1 MLCHSSINPFTN
13 GRPFDINHHGETGKD
28 SPMQYLVVPLP
39 SLHTKAELN
48 VPLSGINAR
57 GGMRAS
63 RKSAP
68 RQIERNLKGGEAMAV
83 ITVRELLEA
92 GVHFGH
98 ESRRWNPKM
107 RSFIFEERNGIHII
121 DLQQTLEQVEA
132 AYTFIREL
140 VRSGKSVLFVGTKR
154 QAKESIKEAAT
165 RAGMF
170 YVTERWLGGLLT
182 NIKTVRKSIGR
193 LKEIERL
200 MNEGIIN
207 KLPKK
212 EVASIMREKS
222 KLDRGL
228 TGIKDMD
235 GLPGAL
241 FIIDTKKEKIAVA
254 EGRRLGIP
262 IVALVDTNSDPE
274 EIDCPI
280 VSNDDAIRAIKLM
293 ADIISQ
299 ACVEGMKLRTVPEGE
314 EKKPRRGRKA
324 REETA
329 EKEAAGTQAEAASPS
344 AEPEPAKTEGLE
356 EQEATPVEEAEPSS
370 QEGEGATDSA

>member
-1 MLCHSSINPFTN
+1 
-13 GRPFDINHHGETGKD
+13 
-28 SPMQYLVVPLP
+28 
-39 SLHTKAELN
+39 
-48 VPLSGINAR
+48 
-57 GGMRAS
+57 
-63 RKSAP
+63 
-68 RQIERNLKGGEAMAV
+68 MAV
-83 ITVRELLEA
+83 IAVRELLEA

-107 RSFIFEERNGIHII
+107 RRFIFEERNGIHII

-132 AYTFIREL
+132 AYTFILET

-200 MNEGIIN
+200 VNEGIIS

-228 TGIKDMD
+228 TGIKEME

-274 EIDCPI
+274 EIDYPI

-293 ADIISQ
+293 ADIISR
-299 ACVEGMKLRTVPEGE
+299 ACAEGVKLRTVSEGGE
-314 EKKPRRGRKA
+314 RKPRRGRKA
-324 REETA
+324 REEA
-329 EKEAAGTQAEAASPS
+329 AGEEAAGAQAEAASPA
-344 AEPEPAKTEGLE
+344 AEPETLDQAEVAE
-356 EQEATPVEEAEPSS
+356 EAPTAPLDAAVEEPPA
-370 QEGEGATDSA
+370 GL

>member
-1 MLCHSSINPFTN
+1 
-13 GRPFDINHHGETGKD
+13 
-28 SPMQYLVVPLP
+28 
-39 SLHTKAELN
+39 
-48 VPLSGINAR
+48 
-57 GGMRAS
+57 
-63 RKSAP
+63 
-68 RQIERNLKGGEAMAV
+68 MAV
-83 ITVRELLEA
+83 ITVRDLLES

-107 RSFIFEERNGIHII
+107 RQFIFEERNGIHII
-121 DLQQTLEQVEA
+121 DLQQTQEQVEA
-132 AYTFIREL
+132 AYKFIRET
-140 VRSGKSVLFVGTKR
+140 VASGKSVLFVGTKR

-165 RAGMF
+165 RTGMF

-200 MNEGIIN
+200 VNEGIIA

-212 EVASIMREKS
+212 EVASLMREKS
-222 KLDRGL
+222 KLDRNL
-228 TGIKDMD
+228 TGIKEMD
-235 GLPGAL
+235 DLPGAL

-274 EIDCPI
+274 EIDYPI

-299 ACVEGMKLRTVPEGE
+299 ACAEGVKLRTVAAGE
-314 EKKPRRGRKA
+314 EKKPRRARKTRGA
-324 REETA
+324 SA
-329 EKEAAGTQAEAASPS
+329 EKEAAAAPAEAASPPL
-344 AEPEPAKTEGLE
+344 EPEPAKAG
-356 EQEATPVEEAEPSS
+356 EAEEKEDTAGGMESGS
-370 QEGEGATDSA
+370 EGSPLPEAEGAL

>member
-1 MLCHSSINPFTN
+1 
-13 GRPFDINHHGETGKD
+13 
-28 SPMQYLVVPLP
+28 
-39 SLHTKAELN
+39 
-48 VPLSGINAR
+48 
-57 GGMRAS
+57 
-63 RKSAP
+63 
-68 RQIERNLKGGEAMAV
+68 MAV
-83 ITVRELLEA
+83 IAVRDLLEA

-107 RSFIFEERNGIHII
+107 RQFIFEERNGIHII
-121 DLQQTLEQVEA
+121 DLQQTQEQVEA
-132 AYTFIREL
+132 AYKFVRET
-140 VRSGKSVLFVGTKR
+140 VASRKSVLFVGTKR
-154 QAKESIKEAAT
+154 QAKESIKAAAT
-165 RAGMF
+165 KAGMF

-200 MNEGIIN
+200 VNEGIIA

-212 EVASIMREKS
+212 EVASLMREKS
-222 KLDRGL
+222 KLDRDL
-228 TGIKDMD
+228 TGIKEMD
-235 GLPGAL
+235 DLPGAI

-274 EIDCPI
+274 EIDYPI

-299 ACVEGMKLRTVPEGE
+299 ACAEGVKLRPVAAGE

-324 REETA
+324 RGESA
-329 EKEAAGTQAEAASPS
+329 EKEAVGAPAEAASPPP
-344 AEPEPAKTEGLE
+344 EPEPAKAEKPEEKEDTAVGMESGREGSPL
-356 EQEATPVEEAEPSS
+356 PEAE
-370 QEGEGATDSA
+370 GAL